1 MSHSYPSDISR
12 EQFVRILPTLE
23 SARRRTKP
31 RTVYDVF
38 CGVLYLLKSGCQW
51 RMLPAD
57 FPNWRTCYKY
67 FRQWSERPG
76 PGQDSIPSPKKNRL
90 ARPDKAMDGKSR
102 PAAVSCHGFARPP
115 YSQSVKNTDTAGH
128 KGYDAGKKVSG
139 IKRHIAVDTQGLPHA
154 IHVTTAD
161 VNRLAMFD
169 RRRDGL
175 SPERVRGLH
184 RTLCH
189 CGARPVGSRGG
200 SGETQR
206 THTFVVPGWWTVACL
221 KELRKEAACKG
232 GALRFLGKQA
242 LRESERPA

>member
-12 EQFVRILPTLE
+12 EQFARILPTLE

-31 RTVYDVF
+31 RTVDLYDVF

-76 PGQDSIPSPKKNRL
+76 PGQDSILEQVLCGWRGPTKQWTERADQPSWTP
-90 ARPDKAMDGKSR
+90 ASR
-102 PAAVSCHGFARPP
+102 TRTPP
-115 YSQSVKNTDTAGH
+115 GSRAIRQERESSAYRGGH
-128 KGYDAGKKVSG
+128 
-139 IKRHIAVDTQGLPHA
+139 QGLPHA

-161 VNRLAMFD
+161 VTDRAALAMFD

-175 SPERVRGLH
+175 SQG
-184 RTLCH
+184 RTC
-189 CGARPVGSRGG
+189 
-200 SGETQR
+200 
-206 THTFVVPGWWTVACL
+206 WWTSPL
-221 KELRKEAACKG
+221 PQGPRWKW
-232 GALRFLGKQA
+232 
-242 LRESERPA
+242 